1 MLWDFILVGGGLSG
15 SVLSNQLLQQD
26 PTRRILLVEAGS
38 SALSDPSVMYA
49 NSTNSTSGI
58 GGIYDWNIT
67 SVPQVYADNRTI
79 SLPQGKALG
88 GGTVINAAIWIRGSR
103 LDYDLW
109 GDAVNDSRWSYD
121 GLLPYLRA
129 TEKMW
134 NSTLDP
140 DQHGQDGPLE
150 LGYTDRPGLDGNVGD
165 PNGISMQQ
173 ENHNDGKRQIA
184 AAVYPLDGITVL
196 LETMVA
202 RLVIEQHGDAT
213 DELVATGIEL
223 TNGTVMSAREII
235 LSAGGIHSPQL
246 LKVSGIGPAEELRTH
261 GIEVLVDAPDVGE
274 NYIDHPSTYF
284 YYNFRNSSAGWAVG
298 SDNPVLDEP
307 QFELGMDIQLPVSG
321 GVPQAGLIEAITA
334 DEGGVAPDP
343 ATHPLLR
350 ANRTFTEFAL
360 QQGGADDGSKMIFG
374 AFAMMPTS
382 RGTVRLASAN
392 ISDHPLADPNYLA
405 TEVDRYV
412 FRSMVRT
419 QLEFAG
425 GNATVFG
432 RNILS
437 GEDPTA
443 YGFTEPMEV
452 GSSDD
457 YLDERIRATIGTT
470 YHPHGTCAMGKVVD
484 TDFRVKG
491 VKGLRVVDASV
502 YPVPITGHLQAVTYA
517 MAQQA
522 AEIIGGEN
530 TSGTSTR
537 KV

>member
-1 MLWDFILVGGGLSG
+1 MLPGYAFLYAEENLVL
-15 SVLSNQLLQQD
+15 
-26 PTRRILLVEAGS
+26 
-38 SALSDPSVMYA
+38 
-49 NSTNSTSGI
+49 
-58 GGIYDWNIT
+58 
-67 SVPQVYADNRTI
+67 TI
-79 SLPQGKALG
+79 NL
-88 GGTVINAAIWIRGSR
+88 AIWIRGSK

-129 TEKMW
+129 TEHMW
-134 NSTLDP
+134 NDTLNP
-140 DQHGQDGPLE
+140 DQHGQDGPLNIQSIQSTNRTYPSWPYELASWRE
-150 LGYTDRPGLDGNVGD
+150 LGYTNRPGLDGNAGD

-173 ENHNDGKRQIA
+173 ENRNNGKRQIA

-196 LETMVA
+196 LETTVS
-202 RLVIEQHGDAT
+202 RLVIERHGDGT
-213 DELVATGIEL
+213 DDLVATGIEL
-223 TNGTVMSAREII
+223 TNGTVISSSEVI

-246 LKVSGIGPAEELRTH
+246 LKLSGIGPAEELRTH

-284 YYNFRNSSAGWAVG
+284 YYNVRNSSAGWAVG
-298 SDNPVLDEP
+298 SDNPVFEEP
-307 QFELGMDIQLPVSG
+307 QFELGMDIQLLVSG

-334 DEGGVAPDP
+334 DDGGVVPDP
-343 ATHPLLR
+343 ATHPLLKT
-350 ANRTFTEFAL
+350 NRTFTEFAI

-425 GNATVFG
+425 GNATIFG
-432 RNILS
+432 RDILS

-443 YGFTEPMEV
+443 YGFTEPMAV
-452 GSSDD
+452 GSSND
-457 YLDERIRATIGTT
+457 YLDERIRATIGYVSCCESHFRTRSQSLPSYAAICYT
-470 YHPHGTCAMGKVVD
+470 GQL
-484 TDFRVKG
+484 TD
-491 VKGLRVVDASV
+491 S
-502 YPVPITGHLQAVTYA
+502 LQY
-517 MAQQA
+517 
-522 AEIIGGEN
+522 
-530 TSGTSTR
+530 
-537 KV
+537 K